1 MPYIGGMTIAA
12 DPRAFLYRSGELDP
26 DSAQRLTAE
35 TLAKADD
42 GELYLQYRKSEAFGF
57 DDGRLKTASY
67 DTQSGF
73 GLRAVS
79 GEMTA
84 FAHSNELSAAAIRR
98 AGETM
103 ALIDP
108 SARPKATPPQGTNRH
123 LYTDAD
129 PIDLVPFAD
138 KVNLCLG
145 VDAAARARD
154 PRVAQVSVGLS
165 GSWSVV
171 EIVRPDGFV
180 ATDIRPLVR
189 LNVSIVVEANGRR
202 ETGNFGI
209 GGRYLY
215 DRLMG
220 EEVWNRAIDEAL
232 AQALVNLESV
242 DAPAGEMTVLLGPG
256 WPGVLLHEAVGHGL
270 EGDFNRKGTSA
281 FSGRIGERVAAAGV
295 TVVDD
300 GSIMDRR
307 GSLSIDDEG
316 TPTQENVLIEDG
328 ILKGYMQDRLNA
340 RLMGEEV
347 WNRAID
353 EALAQAL
360 VNLESVDA
368 PAGEMTVLLGP
379 GWPGVLLH
387 EAVGHGLEG
396 DFNRKGTSAFSG
408 RIGERVAAA
417 GVTVVDDGSI
427 MDRRGSL
434 SIDDEG
440 TPTQENVLIEDG
452 ILKGYMQDRL
462 NARLMGVAPTGNG
475 RRQSFEHAP
484 MPRMTN
490 TFMRG
495 GNDDPAELMSRVKK
509 GIYAKSF
516 GGGQVDIVSG
526 KFVFSCT
533 EAYRIENGTL
543 GAPIKG
549 ATLIGDG
556 PTVLTKVTG
565 IGNDF
570 ALDEGIGMCG
580 KDGQG
585 VPAGVGQPTLLVS
598 GLTVGGTAV

>member
-1 MPYIGGMTIAA
+1 MTLTA
-12 DPRAFLYRSGELDP
+12 DPRAFLYRADALDP
-26 DSAQRLTAE
+26 DTAQRLTAE
-35 TLAKADD
+35 ALAKADD

-73 GLRAVS
+73 GVRAVS

-84 FAHSNELSAAAIRR
+84 FAHANELSAAAIRR

-108 SARPKATPPQGTNRH
+108 SAAAKAPSPQGTNRH

-138 KVNLCLG
+138 KVNLCLS

-171 EIVRPDGFV
+171 EIVRPDGFI

-189 LNVSIVVEANGRR
+189 LNVAITVEANGRR
-202 ETGNFGI
+202 ETGSFGI

-220 EEVWNRAIDEAL
+220 EEVWSRAIDEAL

-281 FSGRIGERVAAAGV
+281 FSGRIGERVAAPGV

-300 GSIMDRR
+300 GSILDRR

-328 ILKGYMQDRLNA
+328 
-340 RLMGEEV
+340 V
-347 WNRAID
+347 
-353 EALAQAL
+353 
-360 VNLESVDA
+360 
-368 PAGEMTVLLGP
+368 
-379 GWPGVLLH
+379 
-387 EAVGHGLEG
+387 
-396 DFNRKGTSAFSG
+396 
-408 RIGERVAAA
+408 
-417 GVTVVDDGSI
+417 
-427 MDRRGSL
+427 
-434 SIDDEG
+434 
-440 TPTQENVLIEDG
+440 
-452 ILKGYMQDRL
+452 LKGYMQDRL
-462 NARLMGVAPTGNG
+462 NARLMGVQPTGNG
-475 RRQSFEHAP
+475 RRESFEHAP

-490 TFMRG
+490 TFMRA

-509 GIYAKSF
+509 GIYAKAF

-533 EAYRIENGTL
+533 EAYRIEDGKL

-565 IGNDF
+565 IGNDL
-570 ALDEGIGMCG
+570 ALDEGIGTCG
-580 KDGQG
+580 KAGQG